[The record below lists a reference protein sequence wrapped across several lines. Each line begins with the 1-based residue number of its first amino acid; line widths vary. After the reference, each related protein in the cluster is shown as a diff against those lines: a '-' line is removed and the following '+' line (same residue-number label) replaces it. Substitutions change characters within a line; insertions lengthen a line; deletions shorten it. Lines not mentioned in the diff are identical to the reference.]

1 MDRLDLLVRRFEKL
15 FSFLVP
21 ILAVLAALAL
31 ISILISSQGASP
43 LEAYKALFGGAFG
56 NISDIAS
63 SLNRA
68 APYILV
74 GLGVAI
80 GFRGGIFNIGG
91 EGQIMMG
98 AVLSSA
104 VAIYLKGVS
113 PYIHI
118 PLCLLAG
125 FIGGAM
131 WGFIPGYFFAKNGTN
146 MIITTIMMNSIA
158 LGILS
163 ALVKGPMQEPPGYY
177 DQTYM
182 IENSAALPLIWPGT
196 RLHAGILIAIVAA
209 ILLYIL
215 LFRTSF
221 GYQIRTIGE
230 NVIAAKHAGMRVFS
244 KQIQIMLIS
253 SGLAGLAGTIEILG
267 AQHRLRPLFLQ
278 NYGYEALA
286 VAILGQ
292 KNPFGV
298 IISGLLFGVLKSG
311 AGSMQRA
318 TNLPMSL
325 IDVLSGIIILFVVA
339 SGILMGLPRFLAKR
353 QMIRSDKKN
362 SPPSNKKAAR
372 KEME

>member
-1 MDRLDLLVRRFEKL
+1 L
-15 FSFLVP
+15 
-21 ILAVLAALAL
+21 
-31 ISILISSQGASP
+31 
-43 LEAYKALFGGAFG
+43 G
-56 NISDIAS
+56 NNNDIAS

-91 EGQIMMG
+91 EGQIIIG
-98 AVLSSA
+98 AVFASII
-104 VAIYLKGVS
+104 AIYVTGL
-113 PYIHI
+113 PPFIHI
-118 PLCLLAG
+118 SLCLLAG
-125 FIGGAM
+125 FIGGAL

-158 LGILS
+158 IGVLD
-163 ALVKGPMQEPPGYY
+163 ALVKGPLQEPPGFY

-182 IENSAALPLIWPGT
+182 IAESANLPFVWTGT
-196 RLHAGILIAIVAA
+196 RLHAGIIIALIAAV
-209 ILLYIL
+209 LLYIL

-230 NVIAAKHAGMRVFS
+230 NVIAAKHAGMNVF
-244 KQIQIMLIS
+244 KNQIMVMLLS

-278 NYGYEALA
+278 NYGYDALA

-292 KNPFGV
+292 RNPFGV
-298 IISGLLFGVLKSG
+298 IISGLLFGILKTGGS
-311 AGSMQRA
+311 SMQRA

-325 IDVLSGIIILFVVA
+325 IDLLSGIIILFVIA
-339 SGILMGLPRFLAKR
+339 SGILMGIPRYLAKR
-353 QMIRSDKKN
+353 QIVRTDKK
-362 SPPSNKKAAR
+362 
-372 KEME
+372 KENNREKHQDHG